1 MNNSKIRE
9 DQLSQKG
16 ELCLEGRRGG
26 SNGVPRDP
34 RRAQLKQQ
42 LGAGSSCD
50 LTCFLLATGQGG
62 NTSREPR
69 F

>member
-1 MNNSKIRE
+1 M
-9 DQLSQKG
+9 
-16 ELCLEGRRGG
+16 CLEGRRGG

-34 RRAQLKQQ
+34 RRAQLEQQ

-62 NTSREPR
+62 NYSEYLSRAKVLKPLISN
-69 F
+69 